1 MKTENDIDRMILQRD
16 YNGLLAII
24 LDDDIE
30 QRLEAFVALW
40 NLGDIGAHNT
50 LVKTLKAED
59 TNILYYGL
67 FILGQLG
74 NQRSLKPVRA
84 LLSHPSNFIASTA
97 INTLKELKDP
107 HGVFHIIKRIPT
119 LDGPGTIIA
128 IEALAELDQ
137 PRTIETLTNLLGDT
151 RFGVAQAAMEGLH
164 KLGDPDVTGRHTY
177 VLNNGSAM
185 QEKIDS
191 IRALGRWGDPGAI
204 NTLLVY
210 LNEPH
215 PLEMYREAARAIMR
229 IKDPW
234 GIKLMKY
241 IYDRTK
247 RQDVKSSIKHALS
260 REAVMEE
267 VRERMARDRR

>member
-1 MKTENDIDRMILQRD
+1 MKKPKDIDRMILQRD
-16 YNGLLAII
+16 YDGLLSII

-40 NLGDIGAHNT
+40 NLRDLGAIKI
-50 LVKTLKAED
+50 LVKTLKAD
-59 TNILYYGL
+59 DRNILYYAI
-67 FILGQLG
+67 FILGQIG
-74 NQRSLKPVRA
+74 NRRA
-84 LLSHPSNFIASTA
+84 LEPLRKMVQHPSNFIASTA
-97 INTLKELKDP
+97 IQALRELKDP

-128 IEALAELDQ
+128 IEAIAELDQ
-137 PRTIETLTNLLGDT
+137 PRTIETLTNLLSDT
-151 RFGVAQAAMEGLH
+151 RFGVFEAAMEALH
-164 KLGDPDVTGRHTY
+164 KLGDSNVTQRHTY

-185 QEKIDS
+185 QEKINS
-191 IRALGRWGDPGAI
+191 IRALGRWGDPRAI

-241 IYDRTK
+241 IYERTQ
-247 RQDVKSSIKHALS
+247 RQDVKNSIKHALS

-267 VRERMARDRR
+267 VRERMTRDRK